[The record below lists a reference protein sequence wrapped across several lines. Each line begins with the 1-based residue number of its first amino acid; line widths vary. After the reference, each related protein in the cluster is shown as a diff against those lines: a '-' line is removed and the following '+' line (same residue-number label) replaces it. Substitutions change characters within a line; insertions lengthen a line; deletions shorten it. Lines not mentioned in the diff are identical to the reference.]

1 MGTFFNSNY
10 FASTSHTDAFGLR
23 IKSHAPPFI
32 FPLLILAMI
41 NEGDG
46 GDENDDVADDDGDDD
61 NDNSDCAVVM
71 TMMAMVVARV

>member
-1 MGTFFNSNY
+1 
-10 FASTSHTDAFGLR
+10 
-23 IKSHAPPFI
+23 
-32 FPLLILAMI
+32 MI

-71 TMMAMVVARV
+71 TMMAMVVARVWSIIEATGAETCIVHKSWGAKMCKKLNDSKSKMVNRG